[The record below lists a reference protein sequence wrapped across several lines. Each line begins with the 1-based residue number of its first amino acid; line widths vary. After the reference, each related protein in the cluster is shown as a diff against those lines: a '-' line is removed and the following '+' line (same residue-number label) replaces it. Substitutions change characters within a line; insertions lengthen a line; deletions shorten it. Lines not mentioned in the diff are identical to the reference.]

1 MPPLALNWGLRI
13 PSILTKRAN
22 QIVKNGKVAL
32 GNLEAKRDWGFAG
45 DYVESMWLM
54 LQQSNP
60 DDYVIGTGET
70 HSIKELCEEAFSYL
84 DLDWRKYVT
93 VDSRFVRP
101 TETGPLVADFTK
113 AKKVLSW
120 RPRTS
125 FKELVRLL
133 VDAHLAR
140 LK

>member
-1 MPPLALNWGLRI
+1 
-13 PSILTKRAN
+13 
-22 QIVKNGKVAL
+22 
-32 GNLEAKRDWGFAG
+32 
-45 DYVESMWLM
+45 MWLM

-101 TETGPLVADFTK
+101 TETGPLVADFN
-113 AKKVLSW
+113 
-120 RPRTS
+120 
-125 FKELVRLL
+125 
-133 VDAHLAR
+133 
-140 LK
+140 